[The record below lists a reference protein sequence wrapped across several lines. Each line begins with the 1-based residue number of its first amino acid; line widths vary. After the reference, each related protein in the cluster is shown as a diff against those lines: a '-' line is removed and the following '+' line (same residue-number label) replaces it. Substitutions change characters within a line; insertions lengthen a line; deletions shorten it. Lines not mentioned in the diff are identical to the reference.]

1 MRVPEGEVR
10 TENLF
15 KKKPK
20 TNNDKNKT
28 IAKTFPN
35 LGRNIDI

>member
-10 TENLF
+10 TENLLEQ
-15 KKKPK
+15 K
-20 TNNDKNKT
+20 TNNNKNKT